1 MWYVYGAWSNSGNA
15 LCFYLILCIHIFF
28 PLFIFY
34 EMRNLCSWQGCHCA
48 VVSLHTVHFW
58 VMDIQHWC
66 RCCKTKM
73 RSDLLELWMCVY
85 PGSVWIYFVKFSWD
99 VTMTDGVR
107 HAVWLLLVA
116 SFSDCNEI
124 SRLRF
129 ILCWR
134 VCVLTCQCA
143 LTLNFLACRVESWQF
158 WGAWKTQTYDS
169 LFFSFTIITSINL
182 QLIKS
187 LWNTNKIYW
196 PNW

>member
-1 MWYVYGAWSNSGNA
+1 MLSYFLSSLYFS
-15 LCFYLILCIHIFF
+15 
-28 PLFIFY
+28 
-34 EMRNLCSWQGCHCA
+34 ETRNLCSWQGCHCA

-58 VMDIQHWC
+58 VLDIQHWC
-66 RCCKTKM
+66 HCCKTEM

-129 ILCWR
+129 ILCR
-134 VCVLTCQCA
+134 HVCPHLSVC
-143 LTLNFLACRVESWQF
+143 
-158 WGAWKTQTYDS
+158 
-169 LFFSFTIITSINL
+169 INL
-182 QLIKS
+182 EFSCMWGRVMAILGGLKNS
-187 LWNTNKIYW
+187 NLW
-196 PNW
+196 